1 MCQICKKIF
10 NLIFLKERTVLVFSL
25 KIPYSSEDNK
35 TECLNCALHC
45 NFCPWC
51 QPVKSCLM
59 HDYPYRRKL
68 GKIFCG
74 YDHFSS
80 EEWGLDFGKQFYQ
93 LRDFILGQPC
103 RNFKQSSAFYLETN
117 IIDWCLP

>member
-1 MCQICKKIF
+1 MCQICKEIF

-35 TECLNCALHC
+35 TEFLNCALHC

-51 QPVKSCLM
+51 QLVKSCLM

-68 GKIFCG
+68 GKIFAATIILAVKNGDLISVNSFIGCVTLFW
-74 YDHFSS
+74 DSPAEILSKVPLFI
-80 EEWGLDFGKQFYQ
+80 WKQ
-93 LRDFILGQPC
+93 I
-103 RNFKQSSAFYLETN
+103 
-117 IIDWCLP
+117 

>member
-10 NLIFLKERTVLVFSL
+10 NLIFLKESTVLVFSL

-35 TECLNCALHC
+35 TECLNCALHF

-59 HDYPYRRKL
+59 HDYPNRRKL
-68 GKIFCG
+68 GKIFAATIILAVKDGDLISVNSFISCVTLFW
-74 YDHFSS
+74 DSPAEILSKVPHFI
-80 EEWGLDFGKQFYQ
+80 WKQ
-93 LRDFILGQPC
+93 I
-103 RNFKQSSAFYLETN
+103 
-117 IIDWCLP
+117 

>member
-10 NLIFLKERTVLVFSL
+10 NLIFLEESTVLVFSL

-59 HDYPYRRKL
+59 HDYPNRRKL
-68 GKIFCG
+68 GKIFAATIILAVKDGDVISVNGFMSCVTLFW
-74 YDHFSS
+74 DSPTEILSKVPLFI
-80 EEWGLDFGKQFYQ
+80 WKQ
-93 LRDFILGQPC
+93 I
-103 RNFKQSSAFYLETN
+103 
-117 IIDWCLP
+117 

>member
-10 NLIFLKERTVLVFSL
+10 NLIFLKESTVLVFSL

-45 NFCPWC
+45 SFCRWC

-59 HDYPYRRKL
+59 HDYPNRRKL
-68 GKIFCG
+68 GKIFAATIILAVKDGDVISVNGFMSCVTLFW
-74 YDHFSS
+74 DSPTEILSKVPLFI
-80 EEWGLDFGKQFYQ
+80 WKQ
-93 LRDFILGQPC
+93 I
-103 RNFKQSSAFYLETN
+103 
-117 IIDWCLP
+117 